1 MLTQECVRTL
11 ATEGVAQMSPASILP
26 LTLYHINNEQDA
38 ICNCLNS
45 LELLLKLVIN
55 YFKWLSFSLSFA
67 K

>member
-1 MLTQECVRTL
+1 MLTQECVRTH

-26 LTLYHINNEQDA
+26 LALYHINNEQDA

-55 YFKWLSFSLSFA
+55 YFK
-67 K
+67 